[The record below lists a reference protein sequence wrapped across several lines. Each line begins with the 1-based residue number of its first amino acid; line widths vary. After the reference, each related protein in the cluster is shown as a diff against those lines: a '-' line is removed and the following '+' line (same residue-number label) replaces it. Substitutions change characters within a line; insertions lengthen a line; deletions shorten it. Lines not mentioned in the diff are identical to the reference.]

1 MGTKGEIG
9 GRGGDGDVMAG
20 EGCTVVGAM
29 SMGDGVD
36 LSGGGD
42 GGGNGGGDGGVC
54 DRGSNGVEHGGRV
67 DMESG
72 DGDADYAREDNGR

>member
-1 MGTKGEIG
+1 MGTKGESG

-20 EGCTVVGAM
+20 GGCTVVGAM